1 MRFVLLKRKMGFKDT
16 ISQGFIKQLAAHG
29 LCEVSAH
36 GIFKNHGIYPQFP
49 RRKSCWVQLGTRLP
63 GNQSHS
69 RSRALRNPG
78 LTMQEAGRE
87 INQQPF
93 VNCFGFSCAGPGDF
107 LLGKGKRFQ
116 TPLSADKAALLCLN
130 PVILSTKAPLML
142 HLISLTW
149 FSLGI
154 PQITPLQI
162 QALIPC
168 ASEVWEEI
176 VFLLTPNHLN
186 ERFFLESEASPPTTL
201 QSCSSHS
208 RFLLLT
214 HIFDSFHEKKK
225 KKKRIGIGSHMF
237 QRQLEQLR
245 VQPCIPHAPKSEIKS
260 LESLAHD
267 WGEKFSSLSHVY
279 TNNLPPSPP
288 RNRELQLP
296 AGMTGLGL
304 KESRIRARTWHEV
317 GGKKINLAEITGLEL
332 LQRSQIAAVD
342 GMSCEQR
349 RDLRMGNEHLGF

>member
-107 LLGKGKRFQ
+107 LLGKGKGFQ

-154 PQITPLQI
+154 PQITLSPNSMYIWSLGRNCVSFNPKPLEW
-162 QALIPC
+162 
-168 ASEVWEEI
+168 EVFPRKWGFSTHHAPE
-176 VFLLTPNHLN
+176 L
-186 ERFFLESEASPPTTL
+186 FFTFKISLA
-201 QSCSSHS
+201 
-208 RFLLLT
+208 
-214 HIFDSFHEKKK
+214 DSYFWLFPWKKK
-225 KKKRIGIGSHMF
+225 KKG
-237 QRQLEQLR
+237 
-245 VQPCIPHAPKSEIKS
+245 
-260 LESLAHD
+260 LESALTCSKGS
-267 WGEKFSSLSHVY
+267 WSSCGS
-279 TNNLPPSPP
+279 SPASP
-288 RNRELQLP
+288 THQ
-296 AGMTGLGL
+296 
-304 KESRIRARTWHEV
+304 RA
-317 GGKKINLAEITGLEL
+317 K
-332 LQRSQIAAVD
+332 
-342 GMSCEQR
+342 
-349 RDLRMGNEHLGF
+349 